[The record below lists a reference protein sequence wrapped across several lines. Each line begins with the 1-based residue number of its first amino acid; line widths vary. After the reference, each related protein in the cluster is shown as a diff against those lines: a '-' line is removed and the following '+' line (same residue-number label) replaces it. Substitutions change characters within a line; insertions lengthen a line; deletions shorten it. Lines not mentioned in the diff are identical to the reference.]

1 MKKVLCPKCDNTVT
15 FNEQKYEEGR
25 SLFFVCPHCG
35 KKFSI
40 QVNQAKTTDT
50 PQYGH
55 IIVLENAYCYRQQ
68 LPLFAGDNIIG
79 RRSKGTNIH
88 VPIESSD
95 TTMER
100 QHCIINISVHKQGK
114 TIYTLRDFPSTS
126 GTFLKHELLNK
137 RERVILENGSIVTI
151 GATTFIVYFS
161 EEEQTYTD

>member
-1 MKKVLCPKCDNTVT
+1 MSRNTKKAVLYFLSVLTVGKNLAFKST
-15 FNEQKYEEGR
+15 RQKQPTHPNMAI
-25 SLFFVCPHCG
+25 SLFSKMH
-35 KKFSI
+35 I
-40 QVNQAKTTDT
+40 ATDSN
-50 PQYGH
+50 Y
-55 IIVLENAYCYRQQ
+55 LF
-68 LPLFAGDNIIG
+68 FAGDNIIG

-100 QHCIINISVHKQGK
+100 QHCIINISVNKQGK

>member
-1 MKKVLCPKCDNTVT
+1 MRQYRYFQRAEIRRRP
-15 FNEQKYEEGR
+15 
-25 SLFFVCPHCG
+25 
-35 KKFSI
+35 FSI
-40 QVNQAKTTDT
+40 FRLSSLWEKIQHPSQSGKNSRGT
-50 PQYGH
+50 PIWPYH
-55 IIVLENAYCYRQQ
+55 CSRKCIL
-68 LPLFAGDNIIG
+68 LPTAITSFAGDNIIG

-100 QHCIINISVHKQGK
+100 QHCIINISVNKQGK

-137 RERVILENGSIVTI
+137 KERVILENGSIVTI